1 MQVSTTFGGAA
12 MPALATAGRVD
23 GNPVSPEASVQATA
37 PAPDASMASADFAS
51 VPGQRSADLRIHYA
65 DTLATTAPHV
75 DIVIQRIPDIER
87 RITTIEDVEMLVESK
102 GPYSELPVIRRVR
115 GKWDTAGPGEAAR
128 PHYDKWR
135 ADPGNRLL
143 EEHYYDALF
152 HDLGGIFL
160 DLVEDTIEDW
170 KKTGRFERQ
179 VAIRAF
185 YQPGYD
191 ASRAERDI
199 RDSMLAWYV
208 TGAALEKYCLW
219 KLAGDGDRHARQL
232 VTARPEIGELAP
244 LFMMMR
250 WDLWHESGQPRQHHL
265 DPTDEM
271 RLLHKKLIIK
281 QILDVALAR
290 ETAYSK
296 ASPPH

>member
-1 MQVSTTFGGAA
+1 MQVSSAFGGAA
-12 MPALATAGRVD
+12 TPALATAGRVD
-23 GNPVSPEASVQATA
+23 GNPVFPDAGVPAA
-37 PAPDASMASADFAS
+37 PSDASMASADFAS
-51 VPGQRSADLRIHYA
+51 VSDGRSAALRIHYA
-65 DTLATTAPHV
+65 DSLTPATTDV
-75 DIVIQRIPDIER
+75 DLVIHRIPDVER

-115 GKWDTAGPGEAAR
+115 GKWETAGPGQRAR
-128 PHYDKWR
+128 PHYDKWQ

-143 EEHYYDALF
+143 EEHFYDALF

-160 DLVEDTIEDW
+160 DLVDDTVEDW

-185 YQPGYD
+185 SQPGYD

-199 RDSMLAWYV
+199 RDSMLAWYA
-208 TGAALEKYCLW
+208 TGPALERYCLW

-232 VTARPEIGELAP
+232 VAARPEIGELAP

-250 WDLWHESGQPRQHHL
+250 WDLWHQWGQPRQHHR
-265 DPTDEM
+265 DPADEM

-281 QILDVALAR
+281 QVLDVALAR
-290 ETAYSK
+290 ETAYIE
-296 ASPPH
+296 ASPPA